1 MNSRVFNLNAQQ
13 TREAYIQEKITRRIK
28 ASRSISQRNL
38 PSLEFPDALPN
49 DEGNETN
56 LIPTSMLS
64 EPVTAVISESWQ
76 GGVPAEVNVF
86 LNNNESQPIF
96 SQTYTTLPTFP
107 LEIKIDP
114 NDFAGQGVYD
124 VRYRVQT
131 RGAPEDS
138 DNTVFTV
145 DREDPNRNNEPKPLE
160 LDTDRLNLDYLKTN
174 NGLPFSIPA
183 FDYPRP
189 GDYCIVFMKKTG
201 LPEAEVFRTPAR
213 PVAGFDPAAPTTGI
227 IPLEKFIDANEDPLF
242 PDGTLE
248 FSYLARSRAGN
259 EAKRPEPT
267 FVQMAFLP
275 EPTGLQLAVI
285 PLATEAEPL
294 IDRADAI
301 LGVTVQIPEFQNWQS
316 TDKVTIR
323 WGTRNLT
330 SFDVGPAPSF
340 PLESAD
346 VPYPTLKA
354 EGSADGEGPKDVE
367 INYTIVRGLLA
378 FPPPGPTSTSVDLRI
393 PGPENPDPGPENPA
407 LGTVTVLGGGDSP
420 ETNKIRVADKNLP
433 VTVTLPQL
441 STPLPADDV
450 LEVIWNGKKT
460 GATYTITGSETD
472 GYSITVPYSV
482 VEEHGDGLAIP
493 IQMSLTSGDS
503 TVPPDNVPVTVATPV
518 EVDTFEIGTLIPPTF
533 PDKVRPPFNSIGCSE
548 KIWEGARFKV
558 EGDAVNF
565 GKDDTVTVH
574 WEGHVAEDDD
584 TLIDDTKGS
593 DNVELTAEQAAQ
605 GFEHRIPFVGY
616 LDKVADAGGI
626 MVAWYHLTK
635 SGGGADKASDV
646 VFVYPSYTT
655 PSGCKCTAEGV
666 CEIAPKP

>member
-1 MNSRVFNLNAQQ
+1 MNSRVFDLNAQQ
-13 TREAYIQEKITRRIK
+13 TREAYIQEKIAGRIK
-28 ASRSISQRNL
+28 ASRSIIQKNL

-49 DEGNETN
+49 DEGIETN
-56 LIPTSMLS
+56 LIPTNMLS
-64 EPVTAVISESWQ
+64 EPVTAVIRDPWQ

-86 LNNNESQPIF
+86 LNDNEARPIF

-114 NDFAGQGVYD
+114 SDFASQGVYN

-160 LDTDRLNLDYLKTN
+160 LDTDRLNLAYLQAN
-174 NGLPFSIPA
+174 NGLPFTIPA

-189 GDYCIVFMKKTG
+189 GDYCIVFMKKRTG
-201 LPEAEVFRTPAR
+201 LPEEEVFRTPAR
-213 PVAGFDPAAPTTGI
+213 PVAGFDPTVPTTGI
-227 IPLEKFIDANEDPLF
+227 IPLDKFIDANDDPLF

-248 FSYLARSRAGN
+248 FSYLATSRAGN

-275 EPTGLQLAVI
+275 EPSGLQLAVI
-285 PLATEAEPL
+285 PLATEASPL

-301 LGVTVQIPEFQNWQS
+301 LGVTVQIREFQNWQP
-316 TDKVTIR
+316 TDKVVIR
-323 WGTRNLT
+323 WGTRTLP
-330 SFDVGPAPSF
+330 SFDIGPLPSF
-340 PLESAD
+340 PLESA
-346 VPYPTLKA
+346 VVAYPTLKA
-354 EGSADGEGPKDVE
+354 EGSAAGEGPKSVE
-367 INYTIVRGLLA
+367 ISYTIVRGLLT
-378 FPPPGPTSTSVDLRI
+378 FTPPGPTSTSVDLRI

-407 LGTVTVLGGGDSP
+407 LGKVTVLGGGASP
-420 ETNKIRVADKNLP
+420 EANKIRVEDKNKP
-433 VTVTLPQL
+433 ITVTLPLL
-441 STPLPADDV
+441 SPPLPANDV

-460 GATYTITGSETD
+460 GATYKTTGGETD
-472 GYSITVPYSV
+472 DYSITVPYDV
-482 VEEHGDGLAIP
+482 VDQDGPAIP
-493 IQMSLTSGDS
+493 VQMSLTSGDP

-518 EVDTFEIGTLIPPTF
+518 EVNTFEIGTLIPPTF
-533 PDKVRPPFNSIGCSE
+533 PDKVRPPFNSIGCNE

-565 GKDDTVTVH
+565 AANDTVTVH
-574 WEGHVAEDDD
+574 WEGHVAADDD
-584 TLIDDTKGS
+584 TLIPDTKGS
-593 DNVELTAEQAAQ
+593 HDVQLTAEQAAQ
-605 GFEHRIPFVGY
+605 GFEHHIPFTDY

-635 SGGGADKASDV
+635 SGVGGKPSDEV
-646 VFVYPSYTT
+646 SVYPSYTT
-655 PSGCKCTAEGV
+655 PSGCKCTAAGI
-666 CEIAPKP
+666 CRIAAKQ